1 MTMCNNWAYNVFRGR
16 IGEAIVEAVLFEFG
30 YQVDRVGREYPMS
43 AWKGVSEIERFTP
56 DLLVAHPKRLETKR
70 IEVKTRSARPMSI
83 LIDKTRLEGML
94 KYFPDA
100 ILVFVSSYNG
110 SLNCMSVDKLS
121 PTQDNLRPDGYY
133 EFNLLTGDWQ
143 PIWYYFPLV
152 KPGERL
158 AKLWN
163 GLKTYLHTFAESRV
177 LPRKE
182 KELFEGEQE
191 ELTGYIEKHWNP
203 RMLEYDIFSPQMK
216 TPLVLGESWDR
227 AQQINAFLVATELCG
242 EENTGTIEFTRVM
255 DRVLGRTG
263 EHHITVDLQEIREN
277 LTQYPDLLTSFNE
290 LVKKATDS
298 SQHGVYTAFLKEL
311 SEMLPEGV
319 GKVLLSKEG
328 APLED
333 SIEVDFRTALGLAQ
347 RKNCLDVTGGS

>member
-1 MTMCNNWAYNVFRGR
+1 MAMNDNWAANVFEAR
-16 IGEAIVEAVLFEFG
+16 IGEALVEAVLFEFG
-30 YQVDRVGREYPMS
+30 YQVDRVGREYQKLS
-43 AWKGVSEIERFTP
+43 WKGVSEIERFTP

-70 IEVKTRSARPMSI
+70 IEVKTRSARPMSV
-83 LIDKTRLEGML
+83 LIDRTRLMGML

-110 SLNCMSVDKLS
+110 SLNCTSIDKLS
-121 PTQDNLRPDGYY
+121 HGQQNLRPDGYY
-133 EFNLLTGDWQ
+133 EFSLLNGEWQ

-158 AKLWN
+158 AELWN
-163 GLKTYLHTFAESRV
+163 SLKTYLLTFAESRV
-177 LPRKE
+177 HSIKE
-182 KELFEGEQE
+182 KELFEGEQA
-191 ELTGYIEKHWNP
+191 ELTGYIEKYWNP

-216 TPLVLGESWDR
+216 TPHVLGESWDR
-227 AQQINAFLVATELCG
+227 TRQINAFLVATELCG

-255 DRVLGRTG
+255 DRVLGRSA
-263 EHHITVDLQEIREN
+263 EHHTTVDLQEIRDG
-277 LTQYPDLLTSFNE
+277 LTQYPDLLSRFNE
-290 LVKKATDS
+290 LVRKAADS
-298 SQHGVYTAFLKEL
+298 SKHGVYAEFLKEL

-347 RKNCLDVTGGS
+347 RKNCLDVAGSS